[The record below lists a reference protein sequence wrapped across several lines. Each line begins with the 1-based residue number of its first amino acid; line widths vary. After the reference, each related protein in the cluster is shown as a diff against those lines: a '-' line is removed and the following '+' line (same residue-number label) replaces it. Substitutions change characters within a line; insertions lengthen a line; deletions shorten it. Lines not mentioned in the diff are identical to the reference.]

1 MKNKLYN
8 TGVIIGGFQPFHI
21 GHEKLVNTAL
31 ELCNDVYIY
40 LGNRKTNEENM
51 LSFDTRKRL
60 IEKVYKN
67 YLHRVHFFSN
77 EYKNKN
83 ECSEYIL
90 ELFWRTLPDNK
101 PDIIIHGDEDIRR
114 YWFNQN
120 ERQFNELFI
129 PRNKLI
135 VSGTKIRDA
144 LIKHDYNYCKGV
156 INLSIIDELDNLRN
170 ELIEG

>member
-21 GHEKLVNTAL
+21 GHEQLVNTAL
-31 ELCNDVYIY
+31 ELCNNVYIY

-51 LSFDTRKRL
+51 LSFETRKRL

-67 YLHRVHFFSN
+67 HLHRIHFLSN

-83 ECSEYIL
+83 EWSEYIL

-114 YWFNQN
+114 YWFSQN
-120 ERQFNELFI
+120 ERKFNELFI
-129 PRNKLI
+129 PRNNLI

-144 LIKHDYNYCKGV
+144 LINNNYNYCNGV
-156 INLSIIDELDNLRN
+156 MNLLIIDELDNLRN
-170 ELIEG
+170 ELIGE